1 MNARA
6 ETEAPFQQSLV
17 ELEQMLLAEQAP
29 ADAQPKPETAKP
41 EIAELPA
48 GHPAGEAG
56 PELYDLEAAYAFLQE
71 SPATTPE
78 EFPQDE
84 PTLALQSPSEPAA
97 EAPRGEDPV
106 EALAR
111 ELLEV
116 LTPEEA
122 LAAVEND
129 FDLGLGDADAEYDV
143 AAIQALFRQETGEQG
158 GPDDEMG
165 LEHTADIGPTTDEF
179 DALLADEADQGTPAQ
194 AEAVAAADH
203 ANLQALL
210 SGFGGYA
217 TAREFAKSG
226 SSFKEM
232 HETLAASHSPLS
244 DADFPSHP
252 SQSLRGAIPRA
263 AIAPSHGASVP
274 PQTQQDL
281 QPMSLISGI
290 ATLGAKTLYNL
301 ANLTKTGSDALIE
314 RVHAHRFQKQ
324 ATAFN
329 DTFEKVE
336 AALLAINDA
345 TKDSFVPTED
355 LAQRKQ
361 GLQGYIAGE
370 DGQANLQQLVLASN
384 DLEQAARALTRAGI
398 NSGKDEDEIFGMT
411 ASRIADLTER
421 NRQLL
426 EAIDHNGKTLL
437 ERFDSMVNN
446 IFKVLG
452 SGLTRIARMIQ
463 DSMPQQK
470 AADIA
475 TGPAPH

>member
-1 MNARA
+1 
-6 ETEAPFQQSLV
+6 
-17 ELEQMLLAEQAP
+17 
-29 ADAQPKPETAKP
+29 
-41 EIAELPA
+41 
-48 GHPAGEAG
+48 
-56 PELYDLEAAYAFLQE
+56 
-71 SPATTPE
+71 
-78 EFPQDE
+78 
-84 PTLALQSPSEPAA
+84 
-97 EAPRGEDPV
+97 
-106 EALAR
+106 
-111 ELLEV
+111 
-116 LTPEEA
+116 
-122 LAAVEND
+122 
-129 FDLGLGDADAEYDV
+129 
-143 AAIQALFRQETGEQG
+143 
-158 GPDDEMG
+158 
-165 LEHTADIGPTTDEF
+165 
-179 DALLADEADQGTPAQ
+179 
-194 AEAVAAADH
+194 
-203 ANLQALL
+203 
-210 SGFGGYA
+210 
-217 TAREFAKSG
+217 
-226 SSFKEM
+226 
-232 HETLAASHSPLS
+232 
-244 DADFPSHP
+244 
-252 SQSLRGAIPRA
+252 
-263 AIAPSHGASVP
+263 
-274 PQTQQDL
+274 
-281 QPMSLISGI
+281 MSLISGI

-301 ANLTKTGSDALIE
+301 ASLTKTGSDALIE

-361 GLQGYIAGE
+361 GLQGYLAGE
-370 DGQANLQQLVLASN
+370 DGQASLQQLVLASN

-470 AADIA
+470 AADVA

>member
-17 ELEQMLLAEQAP
+17 ELEQMLLAEQAS
-29 ADAQPKPETAKP
+29 AEAQPKPEITQP

-56 PELYDLEAAYAFLQE
+56 PELHDLEAAYAFLQE
-71 SPATTPE
+71 SPEMTAE
-78 EFPQDE
+78 ESPQDR
-84 PTLALQSPSEPAA
+84 PMLAMQTLSEPAA
-97 EAPRGEDPV
+97 EAPKAEDPV

-122 LAAVEND
+122 LAVVEND

-143 AAIQALFRQETGEQG
+143 AAIQALFRQEPGEQG

-179 DALLADEADQGTPAQ
+179 DALLADEAGHGAPAQ
-194 AEAVAAADH
+194 AEAAADH

-210 SGFGGYA
+210 NGFGGYA

-232 HETLAASHSPLS
+232 HETLAASHAPLS

-252 SQSLRGAIPRA
+252 AQSLRGAIPHA
-263 AIAPSHGASVP
+263 AITPSHGASVP

-345 TKDSFVPTED
+345 TRDSVVPTDD

-361 GLQGYIAGE
+361 GLQGYLAGE
-370 DGQANLQQLVLASN
+370 DGQARLQQLVLASN

-470 AADIA
+470 AVDVA

>member
-17 ELEQMLLAEQAP
+17 ELEQMLMEEGAQAHIQPEAEI
-29 ADAQPKPETAKP
+29 T
-41 EIAELPA
+41 ELPA
-48 GHPAGEAG
+48 GHPASEPG
-56 PELYDLEAAYAFLQE
+56 PELHDLEAEYAFIDEQLATNPTESLQAQ
-71 SPATTPE
+71 PKE
-78 EFPQDE
+78 EQVE
-84 PTLALQSPSEPAA
+84 ALQDTPALVPD
-97 EAPRGEDPV
+97 APLVEDRV

-122 LAAVEND
+122 LAVMDND

-158 GPDDEMG
+158 GPDEEMG

-179 DALLADEADQGTPAQ
+179 DALLADEADQGAPAQ
-194 AEAVAAADH
+194 AEAAADH

-232 HETLAASHSPLS
+232 HETLAASHAPLS

-252 SQSLRGAIPRA
+252 AQSLRGAIPHA

-336 AALLAINDA
+336 ASLLAINDA

-361 GLQGYIAGE
+361 GLQGYLAGE
-370 DGQANLQQLVLASN
+370 DGQASLRQLVLASN

-470 AADIA
+470 AADVA

>member
-29 ADAQPKPETAKP
+29 AEAQRKPETAKP

-48 GHPAGEAG
+48 GHPAGEVG
-56 PELYDLEAAYAFLQE
+56 PELHDLEAAYAFLQE
-71 SPATTPE
+71 LPAATPE
-78 EFPQDE
+78 ESPQDE
-84 PTLALQSPSEPAA
+84 PMLAVQTLTEPAT
-97 EAPRGEDPV
+97 EAPQSEDPV

-116 LTPEEA
+116 LTSEEA

-129 FDLGLGDADAEYDV
+129 FDLGLGDADAEYDI
-143 AAIQALFRQETGEQG
+143 AAIQALFRQEPGEQG
-158 GPDDEMG
+158 GPDEEMG

-179 DALLADEADQGTPAQ
+179 DALLADEPNQDVPSQTD
-194 AEAVAAADH
+194 AAADH

-232 HETLAASHSPLS
+232 HETLAASHAPLS

-252 SQSLRGAIPRA
+252 AQSLRGAIPHS
-263 AIAPSHGASVP
+263 AITPAQGGNVP
-274 PQTQQDL
+274 PQTHQEF

-290 ATLGAKTLYNL
+290 ATLGAKTLYGL
-301 ANLTKTGSDALIE
+301 AKVTKTGSDALVE

-329 DTFEKVE
+329 ETFEKVE
-336 AALLAINDA
+336 AALLAINDS

-355 LAQRKQ
+355 LALRKQ
-361 GLQGYIAGE
+361 GLQGYFAGE
-370 DGQANLQQLVLASN
+370 DGQARLQQLVLASN
-384 DLEQAARALTRAGI
+384 DLEQAARALSRAGI

-437 ERFDSMVNN
+437 ERFDSMINN

-452 SGLTRIARMIQ
+452 NGLTRIARMIQ

-470 AADIA
+470 GADVA
-475 TGPAPH
+475 TAPAPH

>member
-17 ELEQMLLAEQAP
+17 ELEQMLMAE
-29 ADAQPKPETAKP
+29 DAQAHIQPEP
-41 EIAELPA
+41 EITELPA
-48 GHPAGEAG
+48 GHPAGEPG
-56 PELYDLEAAYAFLQE
+56 PELHDLEAEYAFIDEQLATNPTESHQAQAQE
-71 SPATTPE
+71 E
-78 EFPQDE
+78 QVQ
-84 PTLALQSPSEPAA
+84 ALQDTPGLVA
-97 EAPRGEDPV
+97 EAPLVEDRV

-122 LAAVEND
+122 LAVMDND
-129 FDLGLGDADAEYDV
+129 FDLGLGDADTEYDV

-165 LEHTADIGPTTDEF
+165 VEHLAGEGQTTDEF
-179 DALLADEADQGTPAQ
+179 DALFADDAHQEAPAGTN
-194 AEAVAAADH
+194 AADH

-210 SGFGGYA
+210 SGFGGFA

-226 SSFKEM
+226 SSFKDL
-232 HETLAASHSPLS
+232 HETLAASHAPLS

-252 SQSLRGAIPRA
+252 AQSLRGAIPHA
-263 AIAPSHGASVP
+263 AIAPARESNVP

-281 QPMSLISGI
+281 QPMSLIGGI

-301 ANLTKTGSDALIE
+301 ASFTKTGSDALIE

-329 DTFEKVE
+329 ETFERVE

-345 TKDSFVPTED
+345 TKDSFVPTDD
-355 LAQRKQ
+355 LEQRKQ
-361 GLQGYIAGE
+361 GLQGYLSGA
-370 DGQANLQQLVLASN
+370 DGQSSLQQLVLASN
-384 DLEQAARALTRAGI
+384 DLEQAARSLTRAGV

-426 EAIDHNGKTLL
+426 ESIDHNGKTLL

-452 SGLTRIARMIQ
+452 NGLTRIARMIQ

-470 AADIA
+470 SPDVAPAL
-475 TGPAPH
+475 APH